1 MKIQELAAYL
11 GASLHIP
18 KGQEELVSL
27 EIVDLAPIDI
37 AGRGHVTFLTNPRMS
52 HQVKESKASAIITGQ
67 ELESAPMAQ
76 IVCKNPRLAMS
87 LASQLFYEVKHN
99 YSGSS
104 DMAFI
109 HPDARVDETAVIY
122 PFAYVG
128 EGAIVSKGCYVYP
141 NAYIGE
147 HCAIG
152 ENTVIYPGAVLIH
165 GTKIGSNV
173 IVHAG
178 AVLGGD
184 GFGFT
189 PSAEGNV
196 KIPQKGTVLIED
208 DCEIGPLATIDRATF
223 AQTIVRK
230 GSKLDSQ
237 VHIGHNVDLGEHS
250 MLCGQA
256 GVAGSTK
263 IGKRFV
269 AAGQAAIGPGLEI
282 GDNVVLGPRAG
293 LTQSQKNAGEYMGM
307 PVVPAN
313 DWRKQAIAIKKLPD
327 LIKKVNQL
335 EKRLAEL
342 SKS

>member
-11 GASLHIP
+11 GATLHIP
-18 KGQEELVSL
+18 SGQEKLINTD
-27 EIVDLAPIDI
+27 IVDLAPID
-37 AGRGHVTFLTNPRMS
+37 AAAEGHVTFLTNPRLT
-52 HQVKESKASAIITGQ
+52 HQIKDSKASAIIVAKAF
-67 ELESAPMAQ
+67 ESAPMAQ
-76 IVCKNPRLAMS
+76 IVCKDPRLAMS
-87 LASQLFYEVKHN
+87 LASQLFYKVEHKFEGC
-99 YSGSS
+99 SK
-104 DMAFI
+104 MAFI
-109 HPDARVDETAVIY
+109 HPSAEVDASAVVF

-128 EGAIVSKGCYVYP
+128 EGAVLAKGTYVYP
-141 NAYIGE
+141 HAYIGE
-147 HCAIG
+147 DCQVG
-152 ENTVIYPGAVLIH
+152 ENTVIYPGAVLMQ
-165 GTKIGSNV
+165 GTKIGCNV

-189 PSAEGNV
+189 PSAAGNV
-196 KIPQKGTVLIED
+196 KIPQKGTVLVED

-223 AQTIVRK
+223 AQTIVK
-230 GSKLDSQ
+230 QGTKLDSQ
-237 VHIGHNVDLGEHS
+237 VHIGHNVEVGEHS

-256 GVAGSTK
+256 GIAGSTK

-282 GDNVVLGPRAG
+282 GDGVVLGPRAG
-293 LTQSQKNAGEYMGM
+293 LTQSQSKPGEYMGM
-307 PVVPAN
+307 PVVPAS

-342 SKS
+342 S

>member
-11 GASLHIP
+11 GATLHIP
-18 KGQEELVSL
+18 EGQEELVNAD
-27 EIVDLAPIDI
+27 IVDLAPIDT
-37 AGRGHVTFLTNPRMS
+37 AGNGHVTFLTNPRLTK
-52 HQVKESKASAIITGQ
+52 QVEGSKASAIILGQ
-67 ELESAPMAQ
+67 ALKDAPMAQ
-76 IVCKNPRLAMS
+76 IICKNPRLAMS
-87 LASQLFYEVKHN
+87 LASQLFYKAEHSYEGRSK
-99 YSGSS
+99 
-104 DMAFI
+104 MAFLHPSAEI
-109 HPDARVDETAVIY
+109 HESVVIY

-128 EGAIVSKGCYVYP
+128 ERASIGKGCYVYP

-147 HCAIG
+147 DCHIG
-152 ENTVIYPGAVLIH
+152 EGCVIYPGAVLMQ
-165 GTKIGSNV
+165 GTQVGRNV

-189 PSAEGNV
+189 PSADGNV

-223 AQTIVRK
+223 AQTVVKR
-230 GSKLDSQ
+230 GTKLDSQ
-237 VHIGHNVDLGEHS
+237 VHIGHNVEVGEHS

-282 GDNVVLGPRAG
+282 GDHVVLGPRAG
-293 LTQSQKNAGEYMGM
+293 MTQSQKNPGEYMGM
-307 PVVPAN
+307 PVVPAQ

-342 SKS
+342 S

>member
-11 GASLHIP
+11 GATLHIP
-18 KGQEELVSL
+18 KGQEDLVNVD
-27 EIVDLAPIDI
+27 IVDLAPIDT
-37 AGRGHVTFLTNPRMS
+37 AGKGHVTFLTNPRMT
-52 HQVKESKASAIITGQ
+52 HQVQGSQASAVILGQ
-67 ELESAPMAQ
+67 VLDAAPMAQ
-76 IVCKNPRLAMS
+76 LVCKNPRLAMS

-99 YSGSS
+99 YQGCSE
-104 DMAFI
+104 MAFV
-109 HPDARVDETAVIY
+109 HPSARVHDTAVIY

-128 EGAIVSKGCYVYP
+128 EGAVIGKGCYLYP

-147 HCAIG
+147 DCVIG
-152 ENTVIYPGAVLIH
+152 EDTVIYPSASLMQ
-165 GTKIGSNV
+165 GTCVGSRV
-173 IVHAG
+173 IIHAG

-223 AQTIVRK
+223 EKTTVKQGT
-230 GSKLDSQ
+230 KLDSQ
-237 VHIGHNVDLGEHS
+237 VHIGHNVEVGEHS
-250 MLCGQA
+250 MLCGQV

-269 AAGQAAIGPGLEI
+269 AAGQAAVGPGLEI
-282 GDNVVLGPRAG
+282 GDHVVLGPKAG
-293 LTQSQKNAGEYMGM
+293 MTQSQKNPGEYMGM
-307 PVVPAN
+307 PVAASN

-342 SKS
+342 S